1 MPRLSCCYVLIIDIN
16 QLVPLIFNLC
26 QNKELHFV
34 LNVKPPN
41 FVCDRFVYV
50 AVAGAVEAVSY
61 VLPIPMLRW
70 TGRRTTSVVLYVV
83 SGAALLSI
91 LSIPEGELQKVA
103 CTFLTLALGGDNF
116 TC

>member
-1 MPRLSCCYVLIIDIN
+1 M
-16 QLVPLIFNLC
+16 
-26 QNKELHFV
+26 
-34 LNVKPPN
+34 LNIKPPN
-41 FVCDRFVYV
+41 FVCNRFIYV

-91 LSIPEGELQKVA
+91 LSIPEGELRKRRVA
-103 CTFLTLALGGDNF
+103 RAFLNSALDGDNF
-116 TC
+116 TCWQLSLLGKENTEPNGKKSG